1 MSGFVEMM
9 QDEEIREIVLEHLKW
24 SPRVNATHIGVG
36 VRGGVVEL
44 SGRVETFAEK
54 LEAEHVALAVKG
66 VRGVAQEIVVR
77 LPTEKRTSDEELA
90 ERGARLLA
98 WDSRLEGVAV
108 KVKVERGWV
117 TLSGE
122 VRSAREREVA
132 LSNVKRLSGVLGVTN
147 AITLRGPA
155 APTDVKARIEEALG
169 RQALLQADFLHVSF
183 QEGTVVLSGKVHSW
197 AERVAA
203 RQTVWEAPGVTDV
216 IDNIHIEPR

>member
-1 MSGFVEMM
+1 M
-9 QDEEIREIVLEHLKW
+9 
-24 SPRVNATHIGVG
+24 
-36 VRGGVVEL
+36 
-44 SGRVETFAEK
+44 
-54 LEAEHVALAVKG
+54 
-66 VRGVAQEIVVR
+66 AQEIIVR

-90 ERGARLLA
+90 ARGARLLA

-122 VRSAREREVA
+122 VPSAREREVA
-132 LSNVKRLSGVLGVTN
+132 LSNVKRLSRVVGVTN
-147 AITLRGPA
+147 AIILRGPA

-183 QEGTVVLSGKVHSW
+183 QEGTVVLSGEVHSW
-197 AERVAA
+197 AERAAA
-203 RQTVWEAPGVTDV
+203 RRTAWEAPGVTDV